1 MAHNALPLSFVWI
14 LSIKKAAHLN
24 KKNIVPTWTSG
35 KQMIF
40 KIGFAC
46 MRIPGFSSSDAWIA
60 Y

>member
-1 MAHNALPLSFVWI
+1 MLCHYLLFES
-14 LSIKKAAHLN
+14 SIKKAAHLN